1 MRTYRVINGFGGVED
16 TVNACIKSGGIIPD
30 FKKIGWCVTKK
41 EYPHVSKADYD
52 KIYAACKKHIPS
64 KNKIVQCVKNHPL
77 VKKSGDK
84 PTPDCV
90 GCGEGSDHSGKGN
103 KNTVPSSTKSGLSMM
118 TILIGV
124 GVAGAAGFVFLKS
137 RKG

>member
-52 KIYAACKKHIPS
+52 KIYAACKKHIPRDDGLHL
-64 KNKIVQCVKNHPL
+64 VQEPL
-77 VKKSGDK
+77 ASVLLLMGY
-84 PTPDCV
+84 
-90 GCGEGSDHSGKGN
+90 G
-103 KNTVPSSTKSGLSMM
+103 
-118 TILIGV
+118 
-124 GVAGAAGFVFLKS
+124 
-137 RKG
+137 